1 MNMLYTLP
9 KPVIFGHRGACAHAP
24 ENTLASFRLAF
35 DQGADAIELDAKLS
49 RDGEVVVFHD
59 STLDRTTNGTGRV
72 DSKSLAELREL
83 DAGSHFSE
91 QFRGEKIPLL
101 LEVLEEFG
109 KTRYINI
116 ELTNYTSPNDE
127 LVEKAAALV
136 NSMGLGERI
145 LFSSFSAQN
154 LKKVRQLVPEAETGM
169 LALRGLAGFIA
180 RNISGR
186 QVAPHAVHPYL
197 TDASQQWI
205 EIAHRQGRRV
215 HVWTVNRPVDLKDLF
230 DWGADGVFTDDPAL
244 AVDLRGQMK
253 AA

>member
-154 LKKVRQLVPEAETGM
+154 L
-169 LALRGLAGFIA
+169 
-180 RNISGR
+180 
-186 QVAPHAVHPYL
+186 
-197 TDASQQWI
+197 
-205 EIAHRQGRRV
+205 
-215 HVWTVNRPVDLKDLF
+215 
-230 DWGADGVFTDDPAL
+230 
-244 AVDLRGQMK
+244 
-253 AA
+253 